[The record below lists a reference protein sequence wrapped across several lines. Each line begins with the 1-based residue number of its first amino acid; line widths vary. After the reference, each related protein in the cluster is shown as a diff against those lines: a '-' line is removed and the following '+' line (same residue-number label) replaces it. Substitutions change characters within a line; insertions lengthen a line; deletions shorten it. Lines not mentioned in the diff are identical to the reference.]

1 MSKTSFILHLDAL
14 SVLDELDD
22 KQAGKLFKTIKE
34 YQMRVAERCEQD
46 ADSGFDFVV
55 EDFVTRIAFAPFK
68 AQFIRDNEKYEETS
82 STRSEAGRIGNLKR
96 WNKDL
101 YEDVVN
107 GKMSLQKAEVIAKHR
122 KTSQGDNSI
131 ANIAYKDSVSDSDK
145 DSVSDKVEKEKT
157 PPPFE
162 NVFKFLE
169 TKYAIRY
176 EREFLIRYSQRVGNL
191 EKFKQ
196 DFNDTIVIEG
206 LEWEPNK
213 LFARLGKYARNWIEN
228 KDRYAKK
235 EEPLHKL
242 KRNEL

>member
-145 DSVSDKVEKEKT
+145 DSDKENNSSYGESEILRIKNFLKTKQQIQMDRLMMQHKISKEDLFLKIDEFVEKKVSWGEVNWPNDSEIAKN
-157 PPPFE
+157 FE
-162 NVFKFLE
+162 FWLSKN
-169 TKYAIRY
+169 
-176 EREFLIRYSQRVGNL
+176 
-191 EKFKQ
+191 
-196 DFNDTIVIEG
+196 
-206 LEWEPNK
+206 PNK
-213 LFARLGKYARNWIEN
+213 ATPNGRS
-228 KDRYAKK
+228 
-235 EEPLHKL
+235 
-242 KRNEL
+242 KRSVF